1 MAEKRGGYRP
11 TAPQNN
17 PANISPN
24 GGNGQSGQPKPPYS
38 GFGYGKNKD
47 LSMQSGGAAMLG
59 TPSAP
64 SSPAISLG
72 AGGDQGASRAPQGQ
86 PSSLLGLGALHE
98 MQPTGKHASDGTD
111 FGRGEGSNALPNSV
125 NPDRRP
131 IENSA
136 LIGKYLP
143 DLINAARIEG
153 APDSYKRFVNKLKGM
168 I

>member
-1 MAEKRGGYRP
+1 MRNYTKGFQLRNPYCCYRLYFIYRK
-11 TAPQNN
+11 QNQN
-17 PANISPN
+17 FQTP
-24 GGNGQSGQPKPPYS
+24 
-38 GFGYGKNKD
+38 KNKD